1 MNQDLSI
8 VQLMLNASWVVQ
20 AVVVLLM
27 VVSVMSWA
35 AIFRKVFSLK
45 RVRAHNEDFE
55 REFWSGTN
63 LNDLYAAAAA
73 RWNLRVFANIAESE
87 TRHAAVVTQLAATVG
102 VQPPVAQAGVYATTD
117 LQAIYDQLIVLV
129 NGSATGA
136 LRAGALIEETDITD
150 LRRLSAQTTDEGSK
164 AVIANLVSA
173 SVNHLGAFVRN
184 LAAVG
189 VTYQPLALTAEE
201 FATMT
206 NAAPGRGGM
215 GQGKGNGNGM
225 GGGNGACGADC
236 TAKDYSRHV
245 SSMMRTIVSST
256 TWAATSTPGTPNI
269 VNKAVGLRVAKMDVA
284 RLLRIAAGAGFGQ
297 FLSYQVAPL
306 LATGALQTVLEDFE
320 DAPRPIHVVY
330 PHARLLPTRTRAFID
345 FI

>member
-1 MNQDLSI
+1 MKTKLSLLL
-8 VQLMLNASWVVQ
+8 VLPLFAFGAQNRHGAPVTPAPAPTPTPAATCPADGSNAACPMK
-20 AVVVLLM
+20 AVT
-27 VVSVMSWA
+27 A
-35 AIFRKVFSLK
+35 ATPTTLTP
-45 RVRAHNEDFE
+45 
-55 REFWSGTN
+55 TN
-63 LNDLYAAAAA
+63 LIFAIEEERVAHDLYAAAAA

-236 TAKDYSRHV
+236 TAKGQKPYELVEVIRGTSR
-245 SSMMRTIVSST
+245 
-256 TWAATSTPGTPNI
+256 P
-269 VNKAVGLRVAKMDVA
+269 
-284 RLLRIAAGAGFGQ
+284 
-297 FLSYQVAPL
+297 
-306 LATGALQTVLEDFE
+306 
-320 DAPRPIHVVY
+320 
-330 PHARLLPTRTRAFID
+330 
-345 FI
+345 